1 MTRQEMSDP
10 FWLGNNIRLQ
20 VWPLITITYSI
31 LMAYILRSGVT
42 YAAHVRQTLVAR
54 QNANSSPASDGS
66 LLWVILSGLRALMS
80 QSRACGPAH
89 RRHMAEDQEPWATLD
104 VLSAP

>member
-42 YAAHVRQTLVAR
+42 YAAHVRQTLGQDKPQIAALIVTVLFF
-54 QNANSSPASDGS
+54 GS
-66 LLWVILSGLRALMS
+66 FYLGF
-80 QSRACGPAH
+80 
-89 RRHMAEDQEPWATLD
+89 
-104 VLSAP
+104 VL